1 MEQGVG
7 EASAEGSALAPAPF
21 QASVLLVS
29 PQASRIERGLHGT
42 GQSSACQDS
51 GVRAQDAHSDVS
63 VETAS
68 TPLSSD
74 LVFLLFRLTVVEP
87 PERFSLSFFS
97 MPL

>member
-1 MEQGVG
+1 MGLG
-7 EASAEGSALAPAPF
+7 EA
-21 QASVLLVS
+21 
-29 PQASRIERGLHGT
+29 LHART
-42 GQSSACQDS
+42 AAC

-68 TPLSSD
+68 MPLSSD

>member
-1 MEQGVG
+1 MGLA
-7 EASAEGSALAPAPF
+7 EALRARTA
-21 QASVLLVS
+21 
-29 PQASRIERGLHGT
+29 
-42 GQSSACQDS
+42 AC
-51 GVRAQDAHSDVS
+51 GVRAQDPHSDVS

-68 TPLSSD
+68 MPLSSD